1 MTDTVDGER
10 LLRHL
15 KLGEL
20 RAIAE
25 IARCGSVLA
34 ASAALGI
41 SQPALTRSLA
51 AAESKLGA
59 RLFER
64 LPRGVRPTLYGD
76 AVMQRVSAAFSE
88 IRAAAEDIAALN
100 GLSRGTLSVGAMP
113 LAAAGLIPAAL
124 QRLIAGRPGLQ
135 VTVLE
140 GHPEYLLN
148 ELRAR
153 HIEIVVGRLALA
165 EGDRDLSKESLY
177 NEQLSVIAGSNHPLH
192 RHRRLSLRDIVGESW
207 VLPPPDTAFY
217 RQVAQLF
224 EMAGVDLPPHNVRT
238 LSVPVSFSLA
248 RRTNSIAIVPHSVL
262 TLGYGSSDVR
272 ALPVRLPRT
281 RGPVGFIRLMGKGE
295 SPAMRE
301 FTACSRAVVA
311 SIVSTWKR
319 EAS

>member
-1 MTDTVDGER
+1 MDGVANER

-20 RAIAE
+20 RAVAE
-25 IARCGSVLA
+25 IARCGSILA
-34 ASAALGI
+34 ASVALGT

-51 AAESKLGA
+51 AAEAKLGA

-64 LPRGVRPTLYGD
+64 LARGVRPTLHGD
-76 AVMQRVSAAFSE
+76 AVIRRIAAVFSE
-88 IRAAAEDIAALN
+88 IRAAAEDIAALD
-100 GLSRGTLSVGAMP
+100 GVSRGKLSLGAMP
-113 LAAAGLIPAAL
+113 LAAAGLVPEAL
-124 QRLIAGRPGLQ
+124 QRLISGRPGLQ

-140 GHPEYLLN
+140 GHPEFLLR

-165 EGDRDLSKESLY
+165 EGDRDLAKELLY
-177 NEQLSVIAGSNHPLH
+177 NERLSVIAGSKHPLQ
-192 RHRRLSLRDIVGESW
+192 RHRRLSLQDIAGESW
-207 VLPPPDTAFY
+207 LLPPPDTAFY
-217 RQVAQLF
+217 RQVAQMF

-238 LSVPVSFSLA
+238 LSVPVSIGLA
-248 RRTNSIAIVPHSVL
+248 TRTNAVAIVPRSIL
-262 TLGYGSSDVR
+262 TLGYLSSDVR

-281 RGPVGFIRLMGKGE
+281 KGPVGFIRLIGASE

-311 SIVSTWKR
+311 PIISAWKR
-319 EAS
+319 EAP